1 MKKDYD
7 EKEII
12 EMLEN
17 VVDSYDDFVIGVCNS
32 IMHHP
37 EIKQQMIDF
46 ILDDP
51 TRDTG
56 DILEYYL
63 SIVEPQKLVFI
74 DDDGNE
80 YDTQEEMMR
89 ASA

>member
-1 MKKDYD
+1 MVKDYSK
-7 EKEII
+7 KEILEI
-12 EMLEN
+12 LEN
-17 VVDSYDDFVIGVCNS
+17 VSDSYDDFVIGLCGS
-32 IMHHP
+32 IMEHT
-37 EIKQQMIDF
+37 EIKQQMINY
-46 ILDDP
+46 ILGDP

-63 SIVEPQKLVFI
+63 SIVEPQKLVFV